1 MAERRSHKQL
11 PALHT
16 GDAPTQLAP
25 SRSRT
30 DPPAPQKQ
38 QHEKSHLHKRLHSN
52 SLRHRAFTSSK
63 EHSHR
68 ESAKEIVQSAIDL
81 KPPIS
86 FDSLLRR
93 DKKSPDSSRR
103 GSHLQQQQQQ
113 QQQRQEDISQTD
125 AEQARRA
132 AQRRIRPEDVT
143 KARRE
148 NARREEHL
156 RESLKSVEEV
166 AMSSTRQLDDTYY
179 SILEKAAILRSTVAS
194 LQQLAEE
201 SRRMHSTFKEDT
213 TKLEQETKQN
223 LDGFNNFDGQEKT
236 INDLVGQLKASK
248 DRSGKLNDR
257 LEAARNRI
265 EAYEHRWNEHRKK
278 RRKNWGIIWASIIGL
293 IVFMFAV
300 IAAKNRSTVGS
311 TMHQVAKVLE
321 HEIASPIAAA
331 LRPTSSPAEDPYLRE
346 MFDEL

>member
-1 MAERRSHKQL
+1 MGERQSHKHL
-11 PALHT
+11 PALRT
-16 GDAPTQLAP
+16 GEAPTQLSP

-30 DPPAPQKQ
+30 DPPAAQHQ
-38 QHEKSHLHKRLHSN
+38 QHEKSHLHRRLHSN

-103 GSHLQQQQQQ
+103 GSHLPTQHQQA
-113 QQQRQEDISQTD
+113 RQEDISQTS
-125 AEQARRA
+125 AEEARRA
-132 AQRRIRPEDVT
+132 ARRRVRPQDVT

-156 RESLKSVEEV
+156 RGSLKNVEEV

-179 SILEKAAILRSTVAS
+179 SILEKASILRSTVAS

-201 SRRMHSTFKEDT
+201 CKRMHSTFQEDAT
-213 TKLEQETKQN
+213 ELEQETQRN
-223 LDGFNNFDGQEKT
+223 LNGFNNFNGQEKT
-236 INDLVGQLKASK
+236 INDLVGQLKVSK
-248 DRSGKLNDR
+248 ERTGELNER

-265 EAYEHRWNEHRKK
+265 EAYEHRWNEHQKK

-293 IVFMFAV
+293 IAFMFAV
-300 IAAKNRSTVGS
+300 IAAKNRSTLGS
-311 TMHQVAKVLE
+311 TIHQMAKFGN
-321 HEIASPIAAA
+321 EIASPVAAA
-331 LRPTSSPAEDPYLRE
+331 LRPTGSPVEDPYLRKL
-346 MFDEL
+346 FDEL

>member
-1 MAERRSHKQL
+1 MGERQSHKQL
-11 PALHT
+11 RALRT
-16 GDAPTQLAP
+16 GEAPTQLSP

-52 SLRHRAFTSSK
+52 TLRHRAFTSSK

-113 QQQRQEDISQTD
+113 QQRQQDISQTD
-125 AEQARRA
+125 AEEARRA
-132 AQRRIRPEDVT
+132 AQRRVRPEDVT

-156 RESLKSVEEV
+156 RESLKNVEEV

-179 SILEKAAILRSTVAS
+179 SILEKASLLRSTVAS

-201 SRRMHSTFKEDT
+201 SKRMHSTFKEDT

-236 INDLVGQLKASK
+236 INDLVVQLRTSK
-248 DRSGKLNDR
+248 DRTGKLNER

-265 EAYEHRWNEHRKK
+265 EAYEHRWNEHQKK

-293 IVFMFAV
+293 VAFMIAV

-311 TMHQVAKVLE
+311 TMHQVAKVLDA
-321 HEIASPIAAA
+321 EIASPIAAA
-331 LRPTSSPAEDPYLRE
+331 LRPTSSPAEDPYLRKL
-346 MFDEL
+346 FDEL